1 MQKGTSITYRNLLV
15 YFEIWPNNC
24 IKEFGLLINN
34 VFFAEIKVKRTW
46 NFLNEKSYTQRR
58 KTETKPDTYSKDRIF
73 VTSFAFCV
81 ITYEPI
87 EVQTFSAPQND
98 RQNLVFVKDIK
109 VVVEKMTRNRRK
121 VIGKPGD
128 SLLCRLHSIQ
138 LSSLVYSFLYV
149 KNMSNGRTIV
159 CH

>member
-1 MQKGTSITYRNLLV
+1 MQQNILL
-15 YFEIWPNNC
+15 P
-24 IKEFGLLINN
+24 
-34 VFFAEIKVKRTW
+34 
-46 NFLNEKSYTQRR
+46 QRR

-138 LSSLVYSFLYV
+138 LSSLVYSFLYDFIYLFDFL
-149 KNMSNGRTIV
+149 KPLNAYLF
-159 CH
+159 

>member
-1 MQKGTSITYRNLLV
+1 MGY
-15 YFEIWPNNC
+15 
-24 IKEFGLLINN
+24 
-34 VFFAEIKVKRTW
+34 A
-46 NFLNEKSYTQRR
+46 QRR
-58 KTETKPDTYSKDRIF
+58 KTETKPDTYNKDRIF

-149 KNMSNGRTIV
+149 CVLGKNAVVITN
-159 CH
+159 HLF

>member
-1 MQKGTSITYRNLLV
+1 MS
-15 YFEIWPNNC
+15 
-24 IKEFGLLINN
+24 
-34 VFFAEIKVKRTW
+34 
-46 NFLNEKSYTQRR
+46 QRR
-58 KTETKPDTYSKDRIF
+58 KTESKPDTYNKDRIF

-87 EVQTFSAPQND
+87 EVQTFSAPQNH
-98 RQNLVFVKDIK
+98 RQNLGFVKDIK

-138 LSSLVYSFLYV
+138 LSSLVYSFLYD
-149 KNMSNGRTIV
+149 SIV
-159 CH
+159 CGTIFGFFYQARAKLYFV

>member
-1 MQKGTSITYRNLLV
+1 MLSRVPKVLV
-15 YFEIWPNNC
+15 A
-24 IKEFGLLINN
+24 
-34 VFFAEIKVKRTW
+34 VFPHIVSEET
-46 NFLNEKSYTQRR
+46 TQRK
-58 KTETKPDTYSKDRIF
+58 KTETKPDIYSKDRIF

-121 VIGKPGD
+121 MIGKTAD
-128 SLLCRLHSIQ
+128 SLLCPLHSIQ
-138 LSSLVYSFLYV
+138 FSPLVFLPLCTKRV
-149 KNMSNGRTIV
+149 NHQRIGRQMLA
-159 CH
+159 

>member
-1 MQKGTSITYRNLLV
+1 MIL
-15 YFEIWPNNC
+15 P
-24 IKEFGLLINN
+24 
-34 VFFAEIKVKRTW
+34 
-46 NFLNEKSYTQRR
+46 QRR

-109 VVVEKMTRNRRK
+109 VVVKKMTRNRRK

-128 SLLCRLHSIQ
+128 SLLCRLPSIQ
-138 LSSLVYSFLYV
+138 LSSLVYSFLYGLGC
-149 KNMSNGRTIV
+149 KKITTKSDNKSSLQPYHNCRYSSCYWNPCHCSNFIWSKHWRNCSFTFLLDFKYMHRGLD
-159 CH
+159 

>member
-1 MQKGTSITYRNLLV
+1 MVR
-15 YFEIWPNNC
+15 P
-24 IKEFGLLINN
+24 
-34 VFFAEIKVKRTW
+34 
-46 NFLNEKSYTQRR
+46 QRR
-58 KTETKPDTYSKDRIF
+58 KTETKPDTYNKDRIF

-87 EVQTFSAPQND
+87 EVQTFSAPQNH
-98 RQNLVFVKDIK
+98 RQNLGFVKDIK

-138 LSSLVYSFLYV
+138 LSSLGILFSMVINRSNVKIMTGIRYEVQVEVAKSFSTSRDLV
-149 KNMSNGRTIV
+149 SWRCICLCV
-159 CH
+159 CIHFLV